1 MYFVIVLDFGY
12 PLPNTPGRTSIDD
25 LAECCLRNYRHDRDA
40 VILAQE
46 RTFRHLSQTY
56 QTIGNTTTIP
66 VFLPGRLIEITGDDV
81 GQSSTNGTSGGG
93 SYHVLR
99 AARGI
104 IQAKM
109 GKQEH
114 PHNDNVAPRGASQ
127 LRGNPVVHVV
137 AHQAHLPR
145 VLKQGKLFG
154 LNLQPAPNLPS
165 QFYPCA
171 AQWWCRSQPLWLLR
185 EIIGFIPL
193 KMAGQI

>member
-25 LAECCLRNYRHDRDA
+25 LAECCLWNYRHDRDA

-66 VFLPGRLIEITGDDV
+66 VFLPGRLFEITGDDV
-81 GQSSTNGTSGGG
+81 DQSSTNGTSGGG

-99 AARGI
+99 AAHSM

-114 PHNDNVAPRGASQ
+114 PHNDNVAPSGASQ

-137 AHQAHLPR
+137 AH
-145 VLKQGKLFG
+145 
-154 LNLQPAPNLPS
+154 
-165 QFYPCA
+165 
-171 AQWWCRSQPLWLLR
+171 
-185 EIIGFIPL
+185 
-193 KMAGQI
+193 